1 MPDPGHPHR
10 SRQRPLTAEISSLTD
25 DYLTLT
31 GNHPYAQRPAD
42 EALNANLTPAPPPT
56 ISSAQWRVLASG
68 LALNRRDRIDTV
80 GEFVQRLARPRWFY
94 RWCG

>member
-1 MPDPGHPHR
+1 MV
-10 SRQRPLTAEISSLTD
+10 A
-25 DYLTLT
+25 YLTLT
-31 GNHPYAQRPAD
+31 GNHPYAERPAD